1 MNRFDRFRRRMKE
14 KIMILDG
21 ATGTEIQKYG
31 LTEADFSKG
40 IFAGNKIP
48 LKGNNDVLPITRPDI
63 IAELHRKYFLAG
75 ADIVDTCSFNS
86 NSISQADYGL
96 EDKVA
101 LLNFE
106 AAKIARQVAD
116 EVEKET
122 GIPRFVSGCVGP
134 TSKTAS
140 MSPDVENPAA
150 RNVSFDELADTF
162 YIAVENLIAG
172 GADCIILETQFDA
185 LNTKAGIYAVQEYNK
200 KHGVDVPIMI
210 SLTISDASGRTLVGQ
225 TASAFY
231 ASIAHAKPVSIGL
244 NCSLGADLLSPFV
257 EELAKIAN
265 CGVSCH
271 PNAGF
276 PNELGQYTQ
285 TPEEMAGIIED
296 WAKKGWLN
304 FVGGCCGTTPAHIKA
319 LAETMK
325 NYAPRKISG
334 RIISAPTN
342 KNDAPVGADIIRP
355 QYMLLSGLETFEM
368 RPDSLFVNVGER
380 TNVAGSA
387 KFLRLIKEKNYE
399 EALKIAREQVENGA
413 QIIDI
418 NLDDAMLNSEDEMRT
433 ILNFFA
439 SDPAVSKVPFM
450 IDSSKWSVVEAGLKC
465 CGGKA
470 VVNSISLKEGEE
482 NFVEQAQKI
491 MRFGAAVVVMAFDE
505 KGQAETKERKVE
517 ICERS
522 FNILKKIGFNE
533 EDIIFDPNIFAIGT
547 GLDEHRKYAVD
558 FIEAVREIRR
568 KMPNCHI
575 SGGVSNVSFS
585 FRGNNHLREAIHACF
600 LFHAIKAG
608 MDMGI
613 VNASV
618 MMSYDDISP
627 EFREKI
633 EDLIFDRN
641 ENAADNL
648 LQYAQTLSGG
658 NSAKENKSLEWRKLP
673 VRERLTASLVKG
685 ITDYIEEDIAEIQGE
700 FSSAV
705 AIIEGPLMDGMNKVG
720 ELFGSGQMFLPQVV
734 KSARVM
740 KKAVSVLQPQIEKEK
755 LGATSSAGKILL
767 ATVKGDVHDIGK
779 NIVGIILQCNNFEV
793 VDMGVMV
800 SSDDILNRAQAENA
814 DMIGLSGLITPSL
827 EEMVD
832 IAKKMKERG
841 MKIPLLLG
849 GATTSPIHTAVKIVP
864 EYPFGVIQVRDAS
877 LMPGI
882 AKKLLSNEKAAFL
895 AEMNEQYEK
904 LRKEREEKQVEFVS
918 LEEARK
924 NRV

>member
-1 MNRFDRFRRRMKE
+1 MNRFDRFRQRIKE

-75 ADIVDTCSFNS
+75 ADIVDTCSFNA

-122 GIPRFVSGCVGP
+122 GISRFVSGCVGP

-150 RNVSFDELADTF
+150 RNVTFDELADTF
-162 YIAVENLIAG
+162 YVAVENLIAG

-185 LNTKAGIYAVQEYNK
+185 LNTKAGIYAIQEYNK
-200 KHGVDVPIMI
+200 KYSVDVPTMI
-210 SLTISDASGRTLVGQ
+210 SLTISDTSGRTLTGQ

-231 ASIAHAKPVSIGL
+231 ASVAHANPVSIGL

-265 CGVSCH
+265 CGIDCH
-271 PNAGF
+271 ANAGL

-285 TPEEMAGIIED
+285 SPEYMAEIMES
-296 WAKKGWLN
+296 WAKKGWVN
-304 FVGGCCGTTPAHIKA
+304 FVGGCCGTTPKHIET
-319 LAETMK
+319 LAEVMK
-325 NYAPRKISG
+325 KYPPREIKK
-334 RIISAPTN
+334 RTE
-342 KNDAPVGADIIRP
+342 
-355 QYMLLSGLETFEM
+355 YMLLSGLETFELT
-368 RPDSLFVNVGER
+368 PNSLFVNVGER

-418 NLDDAMLNSEDEMRT
+418 NLDDAMLDSEEEMNT

-439 SDPAVSKVPFM
+439 SDPSVSKVPFM

-465 CGGKA
+465 CGGKPI
-470 VVNSISLKEGEE
+470 VNSISLKEGEE
-482 NFVEQAQKI
+482 KFIEYAKRI
-491 MRFGAAVVVMAFDE
+491 MRFGAAAVVMAFDE
-505 KGQAETKERKVE
+505 KGQAETKDRKVE

-522 FNILKKIGFNE
+522 YNILKRIGFNE
-533 EDIIFDPNIFAIGT
+533 EDIIFDLNVFAIGT
-547 GLDEHRKYAVD
+547 GLDEHRKYAID
-558 FIEAVREIRR
+558 FIEAARIVRE
-568 KMPNCHI
+568 KMPKCHI
-575 SGGVSNVSFS
+575 SGGVSNVSFA
-585 FRGNNHLREAIHACF
+585 FRGNNQLREAIHSCF
-600 LFHAIKAG
+600 LYHAIKAG

-613 VNASV
+613 VNAGIIPAYS
-618 MMSYDDISP
+618 DIP
-627 EFREKI
+627 AEFREKI

-641 ENAADNL
+641 ENAGENL
-648 LQYAQTLSGG
+648 LQYAQTMTGE

-673 VRERLTASLVKG
+673 VNERLTTSLIKG
-685 ITDYIEEDIAEIQGE
+685 ITDYIDEDIAEIQDE
-700 FSSAV
+700 FPSAV

-755 LGATSSAGKILL
+755 KGAVSSAGKILL

-779 NIVGIILQCNNFEV
+779 NIVGIVLQCNNFEV
-793 VDMGVMV
+793 IDMGVMV
-800 SSDDILNRAQAENA
+800 SCEDILNRAQAENA
-814 DMIGLSGLITPSL
+814 DIIGLSGLITPSL
-827 EEMVD
+827 EEMVG

-841 MKIPLLLG
+841 MQIPLLLG

-882 AKKLLSNEKAAFL
+882 AKKLLSSEKESYL
-895 AEMNEQYEK
+895 AQMNGQYEK
-904 LRKEREEKQVEFVS
+904 LRKEREEKQPELVS
-918 LEEARK
+918 LEEARMNK
-924 NRV
+924 LK

>member
-1 MNRFDRFRRRMKE
+1 MNRFDRFRQRIKE

-40 IFAGNKIP
+40 IFAENKIP

-63 IAELHRKYFLAG
+63 IVELHRKYFEAG
-75 ADIVDTCSFNS
+75 ADIVDSCSFNS
-86 NSISQADYGL
+86 NSVSQADYGL

-106 AAKIARQVAD
+106 AAKIARKVAD

-134 TSKTAS
+134 TGKTAS

-150 RNVSFDELADTF
+150 RNITFDELADTF
-162 YIAVENLIAG
+162 YVAVENLIAG

-210 SLTISDASGRTLVGQ
+210 SLTISDASGRTLTGQ

-231 ASIAHAKPVSIGL
+231 ASIAHANPVSIGL
-244 NCSLGADLLSPFV
+244 NCSLGADALAPFV
-257 EELAKIAN
+257 EELVKIAN

-271 PNAGF
+271 PNAGL
-276 PNELGQYTQ
+276 PDELGRYTQ
-285 TPEEMAGIIED
+285 SPEEMAGIVES
-296 WAKKGWLN
+296 WAKNGWLN
-304 FVGGCCGTTPAHIKA
+304 FVGGCCGTTPKHIKA
-319 LAETMK
+319 LAEVMK
-325 NYAPRKISG
+325 NYSPREIKKCSQ
-334 RIISAPTN
+334 N
-342 KNDAPVGADIIRP
+342 
-355 QYMLLSGLETFEM
+355 MLLSGLELFEL
-368 RPDSLFVNVGER
+368 RPDLLFVNIGER
-380 TNVAGSA
+380 ANVAGSA

-418 NLDDAMLNSEDEMRT
+418 NLDDAMLDSEEEMKT
-433 ILNFFA
+433 VLNFFA
-439 SDPAVSKVPFM
+439 SDPSVSRVPFM

-465 CGGKA
+465 CGGKTI
-470 VVNSISLKEGEE
+470 VNSISLKEGEE
-482 NFVEQAQKI
+482 KFIEQAQRI
-491 MRFGAAVVVMAFDE
+491 MRFGAATVVMAFDE
-505 KGQAETKERKVE
+505 KGQADTKVRKVE

-522 FNILKKIGFNE
+522 YNILKKIGFNE
-533 EDIIFDPNIFAIGT
+533 EDIIFDLNVFAIGT
-547 GLDEHRKYAVD
+547 GLDEHKKYAID
-558 FIEAVREIRR
+558 FIEATREVRK
-568 KMPNCHI
+568 KMPKCHI
-575 SGGVSNVSFS
+575 SGGVSNVSFA
-585 FRGNNHLREAIHACF
+585 FRGNNQLREAIHSCF
-600 LFHAIKAG
+600 LYHAVKAG

-613 VNASV
+613 VNAGIIPP
-618 MMSYDDISP
+618 YDDIAP

-641 ENAADNL
+641 DNAGENL
-648 LQYAQTLSGG
+648 LQYAQTLAAGG
-658 NSAKENKSLEWRKLP
+658 NTVKKNKSLQWRKLP
-673 VRERLTASLVKG
+673 VRERLTTSLIKG
-685 ITDYIEEDIAEIQGE
+685 ITDYIDEDIAEIQGE
-700 FSSAV
+700 FPTAV
-705 AIIEGPLMDGMNKVG
+705 SIIEGPLMDGMNKVG

-755 LGATSSAGKILL
+755 NGAASNAGKILL

-779 NIVGIILQCNNFEV
+779 NIVGIVLQCNNFEV
-793 VDMGVMV
+793 IDMGVMV
-800 SSDDILNRAQAENA
+800 SCEDILNRAQAENV
-814 DMIGLSGLITPSL
+814 DIIGLSGLITPSL
-827 EEMVD
+827 DEMVGV
-832 IAKKMKERG
+832 AKKMKERG
-841 MKIPLLLG
+841 MQIPLLLG

-882 AKKLLSNEKAAFL
+882 AKKLLSSEKKVFL

-904 LRKEREEKQVEFVS
+904 LRKEREENQPELVS
-918 LEEARK
+918 LKEARK
-924 NRV
+924 NKLK